1 MRNRIFELSQSIKLN
16 GINYEIVL
24 SKLNMMYESIDAMAN
39 TKYIE
44 DKYQFQL
51 DERQKRVDTY
61 LHENALLI
69 A

>member
-51 DERQKRVDTY
+51 DECQKRVDTY

>member
-1 MRNRIFELSQSIKLN
+1 MRNRIFELSQSIRLN

-24 SKLNMMYESIDAMAN
+24 SKLDMMYESIDAVGN

-51 DERQKRVDTY
+51 DEAWKRVEVQV
-61 LHENALLI
+61 HENAALT